1 MPVIGGPGPP
11 GPSLLGWVVVELL
24 EPMVLPVAAI
34 HEPETE
40 AEPPHPTRR
49 FEPQVWRQIGGLQ
62 VRGAGRC

>member
-1 MPVIGGPGPP
+1 MPVIGGPGP
-11 GPSLLGWVVVELL
+11 LLGWVVVELL
-24 EPMVLPVAAI
+24 EPMVLPVATI

-40 AEPPHPTRR
+40 AEPPHPR